1 MIPIL
6 YLLAQISCLFLI
18 ILFAVFYLWANT
30 FGVPFVPSNRKIV
43 NEMVDFLKRTKVKR
57 VAELGAGDGRVAFA
71 LARAGFEVVAVEVNP
86 LLSLWMRSVKFI
98 RGYRKVEIVNK
109 DLFKVEIK
117 EFDAIIVY
125 LYPEHLE
132 KLEQRFFNL
141 MPEGSYIL
149 SNTFTFKKHKPIEN
163 SGKLYIYQVAK

>member
-1 MIPIL
+1 MIPTL

-30 FGVPFVPSNRKIV
+30 FGVPFVPSDRKIV
-43 NEMVDFLKRTKVKR
+43 NEMVAFLKRTKVKR

-71 LARAGFEVVAVEVNP
+71 LARDGFIVTAVEVNP
-86 LLSLWMRSVKFI
+86 LLSLWMRAVKYL
-98 RGYRKVEIVNK
+98 RGYSEVEIINK
-109 DLFKVEIK
+109 DLFKIDIK
-117 EFDAIIVY
+117 QFDAIIVY

-132 KLEQRFFNL
+132 KLEEKFFSQ
-141 MPEGSYIL
+141 MPKGGYIL
-149 SNTFTFKKHKPIEN
+149 SNTFTFKKHKPLEN

>member
-1 MIPIL
+1 MIPLL
-6 YLLAQISCLFLI
+6 YFLAQISCLFLI

-30 FGVPFVPSNRKIV
+30 FGVPFVPSDRKIV
-43 NEMVDFLKRTKVKR
+43 EAMVDFLKRTKVKK

-71 LARAGFEVVAVEVNP
+71 LARAGFEVLAVEVNP
-86 LLSLWMRSVKFI
+86 LLSLWMRLVKFL
-98 RGYRKVEIVNK
+98 RRYNKVEILNK
-109 DLFKVEIK
+109 DLFKVDIK

-132 KLEQRFFNL
+132 KLEERFFSK
-141 MPEGSYIL
+141 MPKGSYIL
-149 SNTFTFKKHKPIEN
+149 SNTFKFKKHEPIEN

>member
-30 FGVPFVPSNRKIV
+30 FGVPFVPSDRRIV
-43 NEMVDFLKRTKVKR
+43 NNMVNFLKKTKVKK

-71 LARAGFEVVAVEVNP
+71 LAREGFEVLAVEVNP
-86 LLSLWMRSVKFI
+86 LLSLWMRLVKFV
-98 RGYRKVEIVNK
+98 RRYNKVEIENK
-109 DLFKVEIK
+109 DLFKVDIK
-117 EFDAIIVY
+117 GIDAIIVY

-132 KLEQRFFNL
+132 KLEKRFFKE
-141 MPEGSYIL
+141 MPSGSYIL
-149 SNTFTFKKHKPIEN
+149 SNTFTFKNHKPIEN
-163 SGKLYIYQVAK
+163 TGKLYIYQVAK